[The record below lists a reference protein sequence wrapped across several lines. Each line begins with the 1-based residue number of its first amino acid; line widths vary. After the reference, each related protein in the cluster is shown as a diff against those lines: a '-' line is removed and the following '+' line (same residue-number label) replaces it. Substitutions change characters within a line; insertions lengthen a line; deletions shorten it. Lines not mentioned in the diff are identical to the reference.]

1 VNKWAIRALGLSIG
15 AFLAACNF
23 SNAASTPLPP
33 PPTPAAGNQVSTN
46 PVQPLPSAQ
55 AVTPLPVEPTTQ
67 PAVPNSGQ
75 FDIVPFLSGFD
86 RPVALASPHDGSGRL
101 FIVEKVGVIR
111 VARNGQL
118 STDSFLDISDRVGS
132 RANEQGL
139 LGLAFHPDFG
149 QTGAFFVNYTDVNGD
164 TVVSRFSA
172 NPQVDVADP
181 ASEQVILTVDQPAI
195 NHNGGNLAFG
205 PDGYLYIGLGDGGG
219 ADDRYENGQN
229 THTLLGKMLRID
241 INGSPYSIP
250 ADNPFVNNS
259 DYRPEIWAYGLRN
272 PWRYSFDRQT
282 GDLYIADVG
291 QDTYEE
297 IDFQSAGDPGGQNYG
312 WPYTEG
318 MHCAPFNLL
327 GCGDFDLG
335 ALAPAVAEYTHSEGG
350 CSVTGGYV
358 YRGQLYP
365 ALNGTFLFG
374 DYCSGIIWGLI
385 RSDTGAWQ
393 MSQIA
398 QTSLSISTFGE
409 DESGELYVA
418 DMAGGVIYQI
428 ITR

>member
-1 VNKWAIRALGLSIG
+1 VNKWAIRALGLIML
-15 AFLAACNF
+15 AVLAACNF
-23 SNAASTPLPP
+23 SSAAPTPLP
-33 PPTPAAGNQVSTN
+33 TPVVGNQAPTS
-46 PVQPLPSAQ
+46 PVQPMPSAQ
-55 AVTPLPVEPTTQ
+55 SATPLPAEPTIQ

-75 FDIVPFLSGFD
+75 FDIIPFLSGFD
-86 RPVALASPHDGSGRL
+86 RPVALASSQDSSGRL
-101 FIVEKVGVIR
+101 FIVEKVGVIWA
-111 VARNGQL
+111 ARSGQL
-118 STDSFLDISDRVGS
+118 SPEPFLDISDRVGA

-181 ASEQVILTVDQPAI
+181 ATEQVILTVDQPAV
-195 NHNGGNLAFG
+195 NHNGGHLAFG

-219 ADDRYENGQN
+219 ADDRYGNGQN
-229 THTLLGKMLRID
+229 THALLGKMLRID

-259 DYRPEIWAYGLRN
+259 DYRPEIWATGLRN
-272 PWRYSFDRQT
+272 PWRYSFDRLT

-297 IDFQSAGDPGGQNYG
+297 IDFQPVGDPGGQNYG
-312 WPYTEG
+312 WPFTEG
-318 MHCAPFNLL
+318 MHCAPFNLS
-327 GCGDFDLG
+327 GCGQVNLG
-335 ALAPAVAEYTHSEGG
+335 ALTTAVAEYTHSEGG

-365 ALNGTFLFG
+365 ALTGIYFLG
-374 DYCSGIIWGLI
+374 DYCSGIVWGLTH
-385 RSDTGAWQ
+385 SDTGAWQ

-398 QTSLSISTFGE
+398 QTSVSISTFGE
-409 DESGELYVA
+409 DELGELYIA

-428 ITR
+428 VTR